1 MSTKSKPDKPSV
13 YMKTD
18 GSFEVDRE
26 ALHNSEEYKRQV
38 VALKEL
44 IEKGFIKTQPVYWG

>member
-38 VALKEL
+38 AALKEL

>member
-1 MSTKSKPDKPSV
+1 MSKTKTNDPSV
-13 YMKTD
+13 RIKTD

-38 VALKEL
+38 AALKEL